1 MTIKKIN
8 PHLAIDTE
16 FFHNAF
22 VNSCTGA
29 PLLRI
34 WPLSALWPITVR
46 DGTESLQGLTRWD
59 GRIFLNKLR
68 ETSINID
75 LLNEPN
81 FGMIHLAGQYL

>member
-46 DGTESLQGLTRWD
+46 DGTESLKGSHTMGDR
-59 GRIFLNKLR
+59 RIFLNNIR
-68 ETSINID
+68 ETSIYKD
-75 LLNEPN
+75 LLNEPT
-81 FGMIHLAGQYL
+81 FGQSPRFKQ